1 MKRLFFLF
9 VLALLNLSL
18 NAQTLLKGVL
28 VDSLTR
34 EAEPYSTVRVFKDDN
49 TEKPVAMSVTDAE
62 GRIRQRVAAKGKF
75 IIIFSSLG
83 KALVER
89 SLTLSGEPEV
99 DLGTVFVHDDAQ
111 SLGEVTV
118 KAQAP
123 LVRMET
129 DKMSYNVQDDV
140 DSKSSTVLDM
150 LRKVPMVTVDGQDN
164 ITVNGSSSF
173 KVYVDGKPNPM
184 MSANPSQVFKVM
196 PASMVKTIEVVT
208 NPGAKYDAEGAV
220 GVLNLTMNREQAGG
234 AQEAD
239 GYNGS
244 VALAAGN
251 RSYGAQGYVSAQKG
265 RFSVSGNMAFQHQLI
280 GGIEVTIDNSQT
292 AGNGTSLTHAVSETD
307 QHSNAALGNLSL
319 SYDLGSMSVVS
330 VAAGLMHYRQKQH
343 TPLLTSLQGG
353 YYGGGVS
360 YQNEEWERPEYQNLS
375 LSADY
380 QRFFNKERTRSLTL
394 SYLFALN
401 PIHRDATDYYEL
413 LSGMSFV
420 DLTNRMS
427 FNHMLSR
434 EHTLQL
440 DYTTPLS
447 KTLSLSAGVKYVGRR
462 NTSNSEYYTAAA
474 AEFTYRGDL
483 SMRYKYLNHIAAA
496 YAEATANLGKL
507 GAKAGLRYEYTWQ
520 HVTYELGNGE
530 DFRKHYGNLVP
541 SMSLTYNMAPTRNI
555 GLTYN
560 MRISRPGITYL
571 NPYVERS
578 PLSQTYGNTMLEVE
592 KNHNVGLVFNSFSR
606 KLMVNASLRQ
616 SFCDDAISQY
626 QFYEGSILNATFG
639 NIVRQR
645 VSSLSTY
652 LNWAAAR
659 ETRLIFNGGVSYS
672 DFHSDMLAQK
682 ANGWVGNLML
692 GLQQTLP
699 WKVKMSANL
708 MASTKSY
715 SLQGWSSGFSG
726 VFGSFSKD
734 LCKDRLN
741 IALQY
746 FTGFHRH
753 GRLAFDN
760 YHEGRDFTAMQH
772 IRVPVA
778 QFMVKVSYS
787 FGNLKKQFAQRKSKI
802 ESDFIDRKESGTQL
816 PGGMGM

>member
-1 MKRLFFLF
+1 MKRLFLLLILAPLS
-9 VLALLNLSL
+9 LALS
-18 NAQTLLKGVL
+18 AQTLLKGTL
-28 VDSLTR
+28 VDSLTH
-34 EAEPYSTVRVFKDDN
+34 EAEAYSTVRVFKDDN
-49 TEKPVAMSVTDAE
+49 TERPVAMSITDTD
-62 GRIRQRVAAKGKF
+62 GRISMRVAGKGRYR
-75 IIIFSSLG
+75 ITFSSLG
-83 KALVER
+83 KGLVGR
-89 SLTLSGEPEV
+89 NLTLSGEPEV
-99 DLGTVFVHDDAQ
+99 DLGTILVRDEGQ
-111 SLGEVTV
+111 SLGEITV

-123 LVRMET
+123 LVKMET

-140 DSKSSTVLDM
+140 DSRSSTVLDM

-184 MSANPSQVFKVM
+184 ISSNPSQVFKVM

-220 GVLNLTMNREQAGG
+220 GVLNLTMNREQAAGG
-234 AQEAD
+234 QEAD

-244 VALAAGN
+244 MALSAGN
-251 RSYGAQGYVSAQKG
+251 RGYGAQGYVSAQKG
-265 RFSVSGNMAFQHQLI
+265 RFSLSGNMAFQHQMI
-280 GGIEVTIDNSQT
+280 KGIEVVIDNSQT
-292 AGNGTSLTHAVSETD
+292 ADNGTSLTHAESETD
-307 QHSNAALGNLSL
+307 QHSNATLGNLSL
-319 SYDLGSMSVVS
+319 SYDIDSMSVVS
-330 VAAGLMHYRQKQH
+330 ATAGLMHYRQKQH
-343 TPLLTSLQGG
+343 TPLLTSLRGG
-353 YYGGGVS
+353 YYGPGLS
-360 YQNEEWERPEYQNLS
+360 YHNEQWERPRYENLT
-375 LSADY
+375 LGADY

-394 SYLFALN
+394 SYLFTLN
-401 PIHRDATDYYEL
+401 PTHRDLTNYYEL
-413 LSGMSFV
+413 LSGTPLV
-420 DLTNRMS
+420 DLTDRMS
-427 FNHMLSR
+427 LNHMLSR
-434 EHTLQL
+434 ENTLQF
-440 DYTTPLS
+440 DYITPLS
-447 KTLSLSAGVKYVGRR
+447 KAVSLSAGVKYTGRR
-462 NTSNSEYYTAAA
+462 NTSNAEYYTATAG
-474 AEFTYRGDL
+474 EFAYRNDL

-496 YAEATANLGKL
+496 YAEATAKSGKL

-520 HVTYELGNGE
+520 NVTYELGNGE

-541 SMSLTYNMAPTRNI
+541 ALSLTYNMAPTRNI

-578 PLSQTYGNTMLEVE
+578 PLSHTYGNTMLEVE

-626 QFYEGSILNATFG
+626 QFYEGSILNITFG

-645 VSSLSTY
+645 VSSLSSY

-659 ETRLIFNGGVSYS
+659 DTRLILNGSVSYS
-672 DFHSDMLAQK
+672 DFRSTALAQE
-682 ANGWVGNLML
+682 ASGWVGNLML

-699 WKVKMSANL
+699 WKVEMSANL
-708 MASTKSY
+708 IASSKSY

-726 VFGSFSKD
+726 IFGSFSKD
-734 LCKDRLN
+734 LCKDKLN

-760 YHEGRDFTAMQH
+760 YHGARNFSATQH
-772 IRVPVA
+772 IRVPIA
-778 QFMVKVSYS
+778 LFMVKVGYS
-787 FGNLKKQFAQRKSKI
+787 FGNLKKQFTQRKSKI
-802 ESDFIDRKESGTQL
+802 QSDFIDRKESGTQL